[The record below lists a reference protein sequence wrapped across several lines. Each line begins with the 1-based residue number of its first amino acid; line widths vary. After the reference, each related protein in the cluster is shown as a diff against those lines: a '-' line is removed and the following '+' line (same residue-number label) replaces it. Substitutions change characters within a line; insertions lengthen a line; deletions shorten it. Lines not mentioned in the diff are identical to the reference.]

1 MQELQAALFENH
13 PGVDHTPWA
22 ALSAPAQRGIPG
34 AGRDAACTPAQ
45 AAGER
50 SSPTSTTSG
59 RKDPGPEPP
68 THKSH
73 ACGS

>member
-1 MQELQAALFENH
+1 MQELQAALPKNH

-22 ALSAPAQRGIPG
+22 ALSAPARWSIPG
-34 AGRDAACTPAQ
+34 ADKDAACTPAQ
-45 AAGER
+45 AAGEQ

-59 RKDPGPEPP
+59 KKDPGPEPP
-68 THKSH
+68 THKSR